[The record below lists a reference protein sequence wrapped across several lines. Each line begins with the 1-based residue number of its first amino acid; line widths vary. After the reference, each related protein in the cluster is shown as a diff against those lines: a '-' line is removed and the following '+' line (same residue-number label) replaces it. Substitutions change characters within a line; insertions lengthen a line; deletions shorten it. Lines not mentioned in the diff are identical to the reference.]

1 MIMQQQQQQSQSS
14 GGRVWRISA
23 IVTMILAIVGAV
35 PTAIDLYQ
43 AWVLGIKWGQVPFA
57 VQQRE
62 LWEKNL
68 MCATKPGQ
76 EIQTEQQIVVRI
88 QACESGDV
96 LVTAFPPGVDGRSV
110 WMPAEGFQ
118 ASASAFGLFGAA
130 LAQDAPQTGQS
141 TQIRAFSVQCQEWAE
156 GGPSSGLLIRIVT
169 EGNVCFKEQVNIFT
183 GAITLREEAACNAAC
198 TVATQ

>member
-1 MIMQQQQQQSQSS
+1 MVMGQQQQQSQSS
-14 GGRVWRISA
+14 GGRVWRVSA
-23 IVTMILAIVGAV
+23 IFTMVLAIVGAI
-35 PTAIDLYQ
+35 PTAIDLYR
-43 AWVLGIKWGQVPFA
+43 AWVLGISWGEVPFA

-118 ASASAFGLFGAA
+118 STATMSLFSAA
-130 LAQDAPQTGQS
+130 LAQGAPQTGPTSQ
-141 TQIRAFSVQCQEWAE
+141 TRAFSVQCQEWAE
-156 GGPSSGLLIRIVT
+156 GGVDSGLLIRVVT
-169 EGNVCFKEQVNIFT
+169 EGNVCYKEQVNIFT
-183 GAITLREEAACNAAC
+183 GAIKLREEVACDASC
-198 TVATQ
+198 TLATE